1 MIGTDVAVVGCI
13 LALAVVAGLVAHE
26 WSHALVL
33 RLAGVD
39 YDVIYFPGRTDGVLG
54 LLASCP
60 WAVVRPRPAGSEPPW
75 PFRLAALAP
84 FLLAVPVFGLGVSGY
99 VTAETPIV
107 AAGAIGWLACAIPSP
122 QDFAVVFHAHRV
134 LETES
139 APDTE
144 PNAASHASRAD

>member
-1 MIGTDVAVVGCI
+1 MIGTDVAVAGCV
-13 LALAVVAGLVAHE
+13 LAAGVVAGLVAHE

-33 RLAGVD
+33 RLTGVD
-39 YDVIYFPGRTDGVLG
+39 YDITYVPGRVNGVVG

-60 WAVVRPRPAGSEPPW
+60 WAVVHPRPAGSEPAW
-75 PFRLAALAP
+75 PFRFAALAP
-84 FLLAVPVFGLGVSGY
+84 FLLAVPVLGLGFGGY
-99 VTAETPIV
+99 LTTETPIV

-134 LETES
+134 LESES
-139 APDTE
+139 AHESE